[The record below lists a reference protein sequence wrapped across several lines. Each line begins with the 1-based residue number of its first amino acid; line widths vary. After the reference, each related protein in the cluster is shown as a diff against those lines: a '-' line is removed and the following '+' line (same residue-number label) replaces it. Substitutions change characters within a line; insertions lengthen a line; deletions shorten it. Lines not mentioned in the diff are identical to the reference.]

1 MAMQDGATPFFIAA
15 QVGHL
20 VVVQLM
26 CDAGEE
32 KDKAAQCG
40 VQVSSK

>member
-26 CDAGEE
+26 CDAGE